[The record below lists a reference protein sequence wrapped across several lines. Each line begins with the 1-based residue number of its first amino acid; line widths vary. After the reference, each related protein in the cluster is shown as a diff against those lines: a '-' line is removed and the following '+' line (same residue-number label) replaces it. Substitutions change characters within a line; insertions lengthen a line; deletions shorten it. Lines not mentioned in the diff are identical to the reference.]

1 MNTRTQANTL
11 LGTPFYLS
19 PEMCEGKT
27 YGAKSDIW
35 AAGCILYEM
44 ISLKKPFMSDNI
56 PNLASKI
63 ISVRSKH
70 VLFSLCY

>member
-44 ISLKKPFMSDNI
+44 ISLRKPFMSDNI

-63 ISVRSKH
+63 ISVS
-70 VLFSLCY
+70 VYNFFY